1 MRLAVALLRRIG
13 RQPHSIPGGHRRLGG
28 LAASPTNLKHWVGLV
43 ALCVVKEAA
52 ISDVEAIHAL
62 YTSVGGEVWRAMLA
76 ASGGRAEVADEATA
90 EAFKRLCQHWNSV
103 REPRPWLYRTA
114 YRLVVDELRRSRRDQ
129 VGETDAV
136 AYPPEQ
142 PALSV
147 EVVHLLRQLPADQ
160 RLVVFL
166 FYYADL
172 PLSEIAM
179 LTGST
184 AVAVRIR
191 LHRARRQLRAMIEE
205 ASRA

>member
-1 MRLAVALLRRIG
+1 M
-13 RQPHSIPGGHRRLGG
+13 
-28 LAASPTNLKHWVGLV
+28 GLV

-52 ISDVEAIHAL
+52 ISGVEAIGAL
-62 YTSVGGEVWRAMLA
+62 YSSVGGEVWRAMLA

-90 EAFKRLCQHWNSV
+90 EAFKRLCQHWDSV

-114 YRLVVDELRRSRRDQ
+114 YRLVVDELRRSPRDQ
-129 VGETDAV
+129 VGVADAV
-136 AYPPEQ
+136 VYPPEQ
-142 PALSV
+142 SALSV

-172 PLSEIAM
+172 PLGEIAM

-191 LHRARRQLRAMIEE
+191 LHRARRQLQAMIEE

>member
-1 MRLAVALLRRIG
+1 
-13 RQPHSIPGGHRRLGG
+13 
-28 LAASPTNLKHWVGLV
+28 VGLV

-62 YTSVGGEVWRAMLA
+62 YTAVGGEVWRAMLA

-90 EAFKRLCQHWNSV
+90 EAFKRLCQHWKSV

-142 PALSV
+142 SALSV